1 MEVLLSSLAFGGCCN
16 ACATGGRTV
25 LKPCACRRNS
35 QVTLWLFSLLSALS
49 CPRRVVARGRL
60 ADRRIWPSAANEPVD
75 RWWIGVGDAELY
87 GSHSFSGEKAA
98 GG

>member
-1 MEVLLSSLAFGGCCN
+1 M
-16 ACATGGRTV
+16 R
-25 LKPCACRRNS
+25 
-35 QVTLWLFSLLSALS
+35 
-49 CPRRVVARGRL
+49 RRVTDPYL